1 MGTMK
6 MDASEQC
13 DPEAGMLKLNATE
26 FGLLF
31 IGIGANEIH
40 CRIIA
45 DQWVERNPLLQTEP

>member
-1 MGTMK
+1 MK
-6 MDASEQC
+6 METSEQC
-13 DPEAGMLKLNATE
+13 DSEAGSVKLNTTE

-31 IGIGANEIH
+31 IGMGANEIH

>member
-1 MGTMK
+1 

-13 DPEAGMLKLNATE
+13 DLEAGTVKLNTTE
-26 FGLLF
+26 VGLLF
-31 IGIGANEIH
+31 IGMGDNEIH